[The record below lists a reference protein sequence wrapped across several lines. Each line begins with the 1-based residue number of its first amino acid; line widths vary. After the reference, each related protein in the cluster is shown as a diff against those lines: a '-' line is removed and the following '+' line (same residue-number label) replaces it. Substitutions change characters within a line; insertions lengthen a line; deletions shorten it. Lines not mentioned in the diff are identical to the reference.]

1 MLQVRLVY
9 KDEEENI
16 PNFDDIFRDDEDEV
30 SNNTLNI
37 PNCQFLAASQ
47 LSGLCNLWIYRKSI
61 YSSLSPV
68 DLM

>member
-30 SNNTLNI
+30 SNTTLNI
-37 PNCQFLAASQ
+37 PNSQFLAASQ
-47 LSGLCNLWIYRKSI
+47 LS
-61 YSSLSPV
+61 
-68 DLM
+68 DL

>member
-1 MLQVRLVY
+1 MSSLLQKRIYRVTMLQVRLVY

-30 SNNTLNI
+30 SNTTLNI

-47 LSGLCNLWIYRKSI
+47 LS
-61 YSSLSPV
+61 
-68 DLM
+68 DL

>member
-30 SNNTLNI
+30 SNITEY
-37 PNCQFLAASQ
+37 QYLATSQ
-47 LSGLCNLWIYRKSI
+47 LY
-61 YSSLSPV
+61 
-68 DLM
+68 

>member
-1 MLQVRLVY
+1 MSSLLQKRIYRVTMLQVRLVY

-30 SNNTLNI
+30 SNTTLN

-47 LSGLCNLWIYRKSI
+47 LS
-61 YSSLSPV
+61 
-68 DLM
+68 DL